1 MLGKKNK
8 FGKRNHGSE
17 DMNLQITSMADIFII
32 LLVFLLKS
40 FATSAVT
47 IAPSNGMKVPEANAS
62 DSSVDALKVEISQD
76 AVQVEG
82 TPVTNLKE
90 FKFANGE
97 LLTNGSSQT
106 LGKALDRERQRQLL
120 IAKAN
125 SDVKIDPK
133 ILIVADQRA
142 PYSTVKAVLASAAL
156 NGYTDFKLA
165 VVKGN

>member
-47 IAPSNGMKVPEANAS
+47 IAPSNGMKLPEANAS

-90 FKFANGE
+90 F
-97 LLTNGSSQT
+97 T
-106 LGKALDRERQRQLL
+106 
-120 IAKAN
+120 
-125 SDVKIDPK
+125 
-133 ILIVADQRA
+133 
-142 PYSTVKAVLASAAL
+142 
-156 NGYTDFKLA
+156 
-165 VVKGN
+165 